1 MNDTSH
7 NSEIDALLCCEKCGN
22 ELGIADDA
30 VSGWKIYKWSIRLRK
45 DAQSEPRAFSA
56 QKWIASLLLSSS
68 ENTGVRRFVVEP
80 SSPIAKSNTLPPSI
94 LVSLQFSSPRNS
106 SQITQTALAFHTRS
120 LLLLLLPT
128 IFKNIITKRPDTRHQ
143 SL

>member
-7 NSEIDALLCCEKCGN
+7 NSETDALLCCEKCGN

-45 DAQSEPRAFSA
+45 DGRSGPRAFPA
-56 QKWIASLLLSSS
+56 QKWISSLLLSSS

-80 SSPIAKSNTLPPSI
+80 SSPIAKSSMLPPSI
-94 LVSLQFSSPRNS
+94 LVNLESPG
-106 SQITQTALAFHTRS
+106 
-120 LLLLLLPT
+120 P
-128 IFKNIITKRPDTRHQ
+128 
-143 SL
+143 